1 MPRKRKRHSCG
12 LIIDPEIGPEIV
24 AAGGYDSEE
33 SEVLDTVDIYTVNT
47 DSWRQGNINQYEEN
61 QMISMHANALQ
72 PIPFQQRSMKP
83 PLSLIMAT
91 ASSSS
96 EERGM
101 QIIRDT

>member
-24 AAGGYDSEE
+24 AAGGYDSEL
-33 SEVLDTVDIYTVNT
+33 LDTVDIYTVNT

-72 PIPFQQRSMKP
+72 PIPCRQQSMKP

-91 ASSSS
+91 ASSLS
-96 EERGM
+96 EERRM
-101 QIIRDT
+101 PIIQDT

>member
-24 AAGGYDSEE
+24 SAGGYDSKL
-33 SEVLDTVDIYTVNT
+33 LDTVDIYTVNT

-72 PIPFQQRSMKP
+72 PIPCRQQSMKP

-91 ASSSS
+91 ASSLS
-96 EERGM
+96 EERRM
-101 QIIRDT
+101 PIIQDT